1 MGAGVLM
8 TARRE
13 RGGFSLVEVMVALVI
28 LTIVVA
34 GLAGTTVTFQHQMAL
49 GQLQARATAVANSQ
63 LAQIR
68 AYPDYTQLPTLAGT
82 QTNYP
87 MSGWSVQTQVNRD
100 TSAVTSCTPG
110 PCPNNDITKVL
121 VTVTAPGLSSPVAL
135 SYSIAP

>member
-1 MGAGVLM
+1 MP
-8 TARRE
+8 TRQSRS
-13 RGGFSLVEVMVALVI
+13 GFSLVEVMVALVI

-49 GQLQARATAVANSQ
+49 GQIEARAQAVANSQ

-68 AYPDYTQLPTLAGT
+68 AYPDYTQLSTFAGM

-87 MSGWSVQTQVNRD
+87 TTGWSLQTQVNRD
-100 TSAVTSCTPG
+100 TSAVTDCVTP
-110 PCPNNDITKVL
+110 PCANNDVTRIL
-121 VTVTAPGLSSPVAL
+121 VSVTAPGLSLPVVL

>member
-1 MGAGVLM
+1 MP
-8 TARRE
+8 TRQTRS
-13 RGGFSLVEVMVALVI
+13 GFSLVEVMVALVI

-49 GQLQARATAVANSQ
+49 GQIEARAQAVANSQ

-68 AYPDYTQLPTLAGT
+68 AYPDYTQLSTFAGM

-87 MSGWSVQTQVNRD
+87 TTGWSLQTQVIRD
-100 TSAVTSCTPG
+100 TSAVTDCVTP
-110 PCPNNDITKVL
+110 PCANNDVTRIL
-121 VTVTAPGLSSPVAL
+121 VNVTAPGLSLPVAL

>member
-1 MGAGVLM
+1 MA
-8 TARRE
+8 TRQTRS
-13 RGGFSLVEVMVALVI
+13 GFSLVEVMVALVI

-49 GQLQARATAVANSQ
+49 GQIEARAQAVANSQ

-68 AYPDYTQLPTLAGT
+68 AFPDYTQLSTFAGT

-87 MSGWSVQTQVNRD
+87 TTGWSLQTQVNRD
-100 TSAVTSCTPG
+100 TSAVTDCVTP
-110 PCPNNDITKVL
+110 PCANND
-121 VTVTAPGLSSPVAL
+121 VTRIMVSVTAPGLSLPVAL